1 MRKVQFKISTYGKH
15 LFGGNVIHVCFCISS
30 PLHNGPQTANIRR
43 SIKISKSLIPINV
56 VKLQVN
62 WPPIVVICQSVVPS
76 RTSSGGD
83 SSWPSLTWHGVV
95 SLANVSQSSD
105 QIPFVI
111 FVPLEMLGYLRSYYI
126 DYDCPSVRLSV
137 LQSFCMSVRPDIYSI
152 IREWNNHTERIL
164 LINVNLVKRM

>member
-1 MRKVQFKISTYGKH
+1 MESICLEEMLYMSVSAFLH
-15 LFGGNVIHVCFCISS
+15 LCITD
-30 PLHNGPQTANIRR
+30 HKRR
-43 SIKISKSLIPINV
+43 IYVVPSRYRSLWFRIPINV

-95 SLANVSQSSD
+95 SLANVSQSGD